1 MGGFVVNIGGVEHT
15 LRLDD
20 IVPQPSGSK
29 EYPRIPWPAVEGSD
43 INDKSKIDGIAKTLV
58 TVQTTWF
65 IVQLL
70 IRAIERLAVTELEV
84 MTLAYALMCAFL
96 YGFWWNKP
104 YDVHKPI
111 LTGTTDQLEVAESPR
126 RSMSLTSLL
135 DGDWIMYLHGTIVED
150 TRLDYLSE
158 VAPDR
163 NGRIAIVISII
174 SATLFG
180 SIHCIAWNFQFPT
193 PIERIIWISSSL
205 VIVAVPPLWVCEAV
219 TVIAC
224 KATEIRPS
232 IRNAL
237 VAPRYVILAVSVY
250 AYFLARVLLIVQA
263 FVLLRELPP
272 SAEQSVRWTY
282 FLPHI

>member
-1 MGGFVVNIGGVEHT
+1 
-15 LRLDD
+15 
-20 IVPQPSGSK
+20 
-29 EYPRIPWPAVEGSD
+29 
-43 INDKSKIDGIAKTLV
+43 
-58 TVQTTWF
+58 
-65 IVQLL
+65 
-70 IRAIERLAVTELEV
+70 
-84 MTLAYALMCAFL
+84 
-96 YGFWWNKP
+96 
-104 YDVHKPI
+104 
-111 LTGTTDQLEVAESPR
+111 
-126 RSMSLTSLL
+126 MSLTSLL